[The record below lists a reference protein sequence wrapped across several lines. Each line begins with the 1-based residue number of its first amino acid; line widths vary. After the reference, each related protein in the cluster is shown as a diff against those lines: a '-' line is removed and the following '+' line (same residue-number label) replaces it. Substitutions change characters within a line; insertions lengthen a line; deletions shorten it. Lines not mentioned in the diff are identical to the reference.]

1 LLEMSKPEE
10 VKEDVIEDAEYE
22 EVSDEGVEE

>member
-1 LLEMSKPEE
+1 MSKPEE